1 VFILPPTPPVFVAPL
16 DRISDVLANLSG
28 IRLSP
33 ANEPAGQPGACSADS
48 AVLFGADSDV
58 LTDEAKEKLRQC
70 CAKNQPMTLSGL
82 RGAEGAGQ
90 FNIDLGKR
98 RAQVVRKFME
108 NACQMPQAGHPGK
121 PQ

>member
-1 VFILPPTPPVFVAPL
+1 
-16 DRISDVLANLSG
+16 
-28 IRLSP
+28 
-33 ANEPAGQPGACSADS
+33 
-48 AVLFGADSDV
+48 LFGEYSDV

-70 CAKNQPMTLSGL
+70 CAKNQPITLSGL

-98 RAQVVRKFME
+98 RAQAVRRFIE
-108 NACQMPQAGHPGK
+108 NTCQMPQAGQPGK

>member
-1 VFILPPTPPVFVAPL
+1 VFVAPL
-16 DRISDVLANLSG
+16 DRISDVLANVNG

-48 AVLFGADSDV
+48 AVLFGEYSDV

-70 CAKNQPMTLSGL
+70 CAKNQPITLSGL

-98 RAQVVRKFME
+98 RAQAVRRFIE
-108 NACQMPQAGHPGK
+108 NTCQMPQAGQPGK